1 MSGPRRRYSSIQ
13 AGRLSQSGLDVC
25 PAYGDAIYLT
35 IQAVLKKLGLGG
47 CPAHSCAI
55 QHRLL
60 HAYLLV
66 GFSPNVQIQLEAFPD
81 SGIIYLKIALY
92 V

>member
-60 HAYLLV
+60 LV

-81 SGIIYLKIALY
+81 SGIISLKIALY